1 MKRII
6 SLALVLLML
15 LSALTA
21 CKKSG
26 TGDDFEYDED
36 RYTSDGR
43 LVISFFGVDID
54 SLQSPTDATQMVLD
68 YIENK
73 FNVKFDFISGS
84 ADGWKTVLNQNI
96 GGGDVPDIWFHEVDQ
111 PQYSKWLKDDILTD
125 FEPYLEDYPNI
136 KKAYERYDIDQMR
149 SYLGGGLYGF
159 PLVLDDSVDEDLVNV
174 HAMYYRRDWYD
185 SVVKKGYVAESG
197 KTIKDPE
204 DATFD
209 YNDFYDLMEAFTKGD
224 PDNNGKDDTYG
235 MVLTKD
241 GGVYWWY
248 PILSMFDCANSQWYY
263 NEETGRLE
271 PNLINEKTKA
281 ALDFMAKMYDNG
293 LINQSYATTGTTAR
307 MKNEFLNGSAGC
319 MVFNAQ
325 FEHAVGILQYMEPY
339 MLDEN
344 GNKVK
349 EMSDVVR
356 GMPVVTNVNGEKKIW
371 GHTNKYG
378 YRSINKFCSEN
389 KKRKILDIMEWMLS
403 DEGMTMLNNGI
414 EGVHYHREN
423 GKIVSDLPYSAGG
436 QQYSFFN
443 SNVARGVYFL
453 KGLVSWSTPISEV
466 EKYHDEAVQILTS
479 WKQEYLEGS
488 ITAYCAI
495 DTAYSTTAKELE
507 DITTIAFQ
515 KIVGKSTAA
524 ERQKTWEEYVANYK
538 QKGNSYI
545 NAINRSADEIGILSK
560 FASN

>member
-1 MKRII
+1 MKK
-6 SLALVLLML
+6 LFCLCLVLTML
-15 LSALTA
+15 VPLFCA
-21 CKKSG
+21 CGG
-26 TGDDFEYDED
+26 TPDFNYDED
-36 RYTSDGR
+36 QYTSDGR
-43 LVISFFGVDID
+43 LIISFFGIDID
-54 SLQSPTDATQMVLD
+54 SLQAPTDDTKMVLD

-73 FNVKFDFISGS
+73 FKVKFDFISGS

-96 GGGDVPDIWFHEVDQ
+96 AGGDIPDIWFHEVDQ
-111 PQYSKWLKDDILTD
+111 PQYSKWIKDDILTD
-125 FEPYLEDYPNI
+125 FEPYLNDYPNM
-136 KKAYERYDIDQMR
+136 KKAFERYDVDQMR

-159 PLVLDDSVDEDLVNV
+159 PLVLDDTANEDLTNV

-185 SVVKKGYVAESG
+185 SVVAKGYVAESG

-204 DATFD
+204 DPTFD
-209 YNDFYDLMEAFTKGD
+209 YNDFYDLMEAYTKGD
-224 PDNNGKDDTYG
+224 PDNNGNDDTYG
-235 MVLTKD
+235 LVMTKD
-241 GGVYWWY
+241 GGIYWWY
-248 PILSMFDCANSQWYY
+248 PIMSMFDCANMQWYY
-263 NEETGRLE
+263 NKETKRLE
-271 PNLINEKTKA
+271 PNIINEKTKA

-325 FEHAVGILQYMEPY
+325 FEHAVGILQYMEPFTK
-339 MLDEN
+339 DES
-344 GNKVK
+344 GATVK
-349 EMSDVVR
+349 AMKDVVR

-389 KKRKILDIMEWMLS
+389 KKRKIFDIMEWMLS

-414 EGVHYHREN
+414 EGTHYHIEN
-423 GKIVSDLPYSAGG
+423 GKIISDLPKAPDG

-443 SNVARGVYFL
+443 SNIARGVYFL
-453 KGLVSWSTPISEV
+453 KGLVSWSTPIAET

-488 ITAYCAI
+488 ITSYCSVNPAYA
-495 DTAYSTTAKELE
+495 TTAKELE

-515 KIVGKSTAA
+515 NIVGKTSAA
-524 ERQKTWEEYVANYK
+524 DRDKTWEEFVKNYTT
-538 QKGNSYI
+538 KGNSYI
-545 NAINRSADEIGILSK
+545 NAINRSAEEIGILDQFLK
-560 FASN
+560 

>member
-1 MKRII
+1 MKKIVCL
-6 SLALVLLML
+6 SLML
-15 LSALTA
+15 VMLLPILFA
-21 CKKSG
+21 C
-26 TGDDFEYDED
+26 TTTTDFDYDED
-36 RYTSDGR
+36 KYTSDGR
-43 LVISFFGVDID
+43 LIISFFGVDID
-54 SLQSPTDATQMVLD
+54 SLQAPTDDTKMVLD

-111 PQYSKWLKDDILTD
+111 PQYSKWLKDEILTD
-125 FEPYLEDYPNI
+125 FEPYLKDYPNM
-136 KKAYERYDIDQMR
+136 KKAFERYNVDQMR

-159 PLVLDDSVDEDLVNV
+159 PLVLDDTVDEDLTNV

-185 SVVKKGYVAESG
+185 SVVAKNYVAESG

-204 DATFD
+204 DPTFD
-209 YNDFYDLMEAFTKGD
+209 YNDFYDLMEAYTKAD

-235 MVLTKD
+235 LVMTKD
-241 GGVYWWY
+241 GGIYWWY
-248 PILSMFDCANSQWYY
+248 PIMSMFDCANNQWYY
-263 NEETGRLE
+263 NEETKRLE
-271 PNLINEKTKA
+271 PNIINEKTKA
-281 ALDFMAKMYDNG
+281 ALDFLAKMYDNG

-325 FEHAVGILQYMEPY
+325 FEHAVGILQYMESFTQ
-339 MLDEN
+339 DDS
-344 GNKVK
+344 GATIKA
-349 EMSDVVR
+349 MSDVVR

-389 KKRKILDIMEWMLS
+389 KKRKIFDIMEWMLS

-414 EGVHYHREN
+414 EGTHYHVEN
-423 GKIVSDLPYSAGG
+423 GKIISDLPVASSG

-443 SNVARGVYFL
+443 SNIARGIYFL
-453 KGLVSWSTPISEV
+453 KGLVSWSTPIAET

-488 ITAYCAI
+488 ITSYCSINPAF
-495 DTAYSTTAKELE
+495 ATTSKELD

-515 KIVGKSTAA
+515 KIVGKTSAA
-524 ERQKTWEEYVANYK
+524 DRNKTWEEFVNNYK
-538 QKGNSYI
+538 TKGSSYI
-545 NAINRSADEIGILSK
+545 NAINRSAEEIGILDQFLK
-560 FASN
+560 

>member
-1 MKRII
+1 MKKIVCL
-6 SLALVLLML
+6 SLML
-15 LSALTA
+15 VMLLPILFA
-21 CKKSG
+21 C
-26 TGDDFEYDED
+26 TTTTDFDYDED
-36 RYTSDGR
+36 KYTSDGR
-43 LVISFFGVDID
+43 LIISFFGVDID
-54 SLQSPTDATQMVLD
+54 SLQAPTDDTKMVLD

-111 PQYSKWLKDDILTD
+111 PQYSKWLKDEILTD
-125 FEPYLEDYPNI
+125 FEPYLKDYPNM
-136 KKAYERYDIDQMR
+136 KKAFERYNVDQMR

-159 PLVLDDSVDEDLVNV
+159 PLVLDDTVDEDLTNV

-185 SVVKKGYVAESG
+185 SVVAKNYVAESG

-204 DATFD
+204 DPTFD
-209 YNDFYDLMEAFTKGD
+209 YNDFYDLMEAYTKAD

-235 MVLTKD
+235 LVMTKD
-241 GGVYWWY
+241 GGIYWWY
-248 PILSMFDCANSQWYY
+248 PIMSMFDCANNQWYY
-263 NEETGRLE
+263 NEETKRLE
-271 PNLINEKTKA
+271 PNIINEKTKA
-281 ALDFMAKMYDNG
+281 ALDFLAKMYDNG

-325 FEHAVGILQYMEPY
+325 FEHAVGILQYMEPFTQ
-339 MLDEN
+339 DDS
-344 GNKVK
+344 GATIKA
-349 EMSDVVR
+349 MSDVVR

-371 GHTNKYG
+371 GHTNKFG

-389 KKRKILDIMEWMLS
+389 KKRKIFDIMEWMLS

-414 EGVHYHREN
+414 EGTHYHVEN
-423 GKIVSDLPYSAGG
+423 GKIISDLPVASSG

-443 SNVARGVYFL
+443 SNIARGIYFL
-453 KGLVSWSTPISEV
+453 KGLVSWSTPIAET

-488 ITAYCAI
+488 ITSYCSVNPAF
-495 DTAYSTTAKELE
+495 ATTSKELD

-515 KIVGKSTAA
+515 KIVGKTSAA
-524 ERQKTWEEYVANYK
+524 DRNKTWEEFVNNYK
-538 QKGNSYI
+538 TKGSSYI
-545 NAINRSADEIGILSK
+545 NAINRSAEEIGILDQFLK
-560 FASN
+560 

>member
-1 MKRII
+1 MKK
-6 SLALVLLML
+6 LFCLCLVLTML
-15 LSALTA
+15 VPLFCA
-21 CKKSG
+21 CGG
-26 TGDDFEYDED
+26 TPDFNYDED
-36 RYTSDGR
+36 QYTSDGR
-43 LVISFFGVDID
+43 LIISFFGIDID
-54 SLQSPTDATQMVLD
+54 SLQAPTDDTKMVLD

-73 FNVKFDFISGS
+73 FKVKFDFISGS

-96 GGGDVPDIWFHEVDQ
+96 AGGDIPDIWFHEVDQ
-111 PQYSKWLKDDILTD
+111 PQYSKWIKDDILTD
-125 FEPYLEDYPNI
+125 FEPYLNDYPNM
-136 KKAYERYDIDQMR
+136 KKAFERYDVDQMR

-159 PLVLDDSVDEDLVNV
+159 PFVLDDTANEDLTNV

-185 SVVKKGYVAESG
+185 SVVAKGYVAESG

-204 DATFD
+204 DPTFD
-209 YNDFYDLMEAFTKGD
+209 YNDFYDLMEAYTKGD
-224 PDNNGKDDTYG
+224 PDNNGNDDTYG
-235 MVLTKD
+235 LVMTKD
-241 GGVYWWY
+241 GGIYWWY
-248 PILSMFDCANSQWYY
+248 PIMSMFDCANMQWYY
-263 NEETGRLE
+263 NKETKRLE
-271 PNLINEKTKA
+271 PNIINEKTKA

-325 FEHAVGILQYMEPY
+325 FEHAVGILQYMEPFTK
-339 MLDEN
+339 DES
-344 GNKVK
+344 GATVK
-349 EMSDVVR
+349 AMKDVVR

-389 KKRKILDIMEWMLS
+389 KKRKIFDIMEWMLS

-414 EGVHYHREN
+414 EGTHYHIEN
-423 GKIVSDLPYSAGG
+423 GKIISDLPKAPDG

-443 SNVARGVYFL
+443 SNIARGVYFL
-453 KGLVSWSTPISEV
+453 KGLVSWSTPIAET

-488 ITAYCAI
+488 ITSYCSVNPAYA
-495 DTAYSTTAKELE
+495 TTAKELE

-515 KIVGKSTAA
+515 NIVGKTSAA
-524 ERQKTWEEYVANYK
+524 DRDKTWEEFVKNYTT
-538 QKGNSYI
+538 KGNSYI
-545 NAINRSADEIGILSK
+545 NAINRSAEEIGILDQFLK
-560 FASN
+560 

>member
-1 MKRII
+1 MKK
-6 SLALVLLML
+6 LFCLCLVLTML
-15 LSALTA
+15 VPLFCA
-21 CKKSG
+21 CGG
-26 TGDDFEYDED
+26 TPDFNYDED
-36 RYTSDGR
+36 QYTSDGR
-43 LVISFFGVDID
+43 LIISFFGIDID
-54 SLQSPTDATQMVLD
+54 SLQAPTDDTKMVLD

-73 FNVKFDFISGS
+73 FKVKFDFISGS

-96 GGGDVPDIWFHEVDQ
+96 AGGDIPDIWFHEVDQ

-125 FEPYLEDYPNI
+125 FEPYLNDYPNI
-136 KKAYERYDIDQMR
+136 KKAFERYDTDQMR

-159 PLVLDDSVDEDLVNV
+159 PLVLDDTVDEDLTNV

-185 SVVKKGYVAESG
+185 SVVAKGYVAESG

-204 DATFD
+204 DPTFD
-209 YNDFYDLMEAFTKGD
+209 YNDFYDLMEAYTKGD
-224 PDNNGKDDTYG
+224 PDNNGNDDTYG
-235 MVLTKD
+235 LVMTKD
-241 GGVYWWY
+241 GGIYWWY
-248 PILSMFDCANSQWYY
+248 PIMSMFDCANMQWYY
-263 NEETGRLE
+263 NKETKRLE
-271 PNLINEKTKA
+271 PNIINEKTKA

-325 FEHAVGILQYMEPY
+325 FEHAVGILQYMEPFTK
-339 MLDEN
+339 DES
-344 GNKVK
+344 GATVK
-349 EMSDVVR
+349 AMKDVVR

-389 KKRKILDIMEWMLS
+389 KKRKIFDIMEWMLS

-414 EGVHYHREN
+414 EGTHYHIEN
-423 GKIVSDLPYSAGG
+423 GKIISDLPKAPDG

-443 SNVARGVYFL
+443 SNIARGVYFL
-453 KGLVSWSTPISEV
+453 KGLVSWSTPIAET

-488 ITAYCAI
+488 ITSYCSVNPAYA
-495 DTAYSTTAKELE
+495 TTAKELE

-515 KIVGKSTAA
+515 NIVGKTSAA
-524 ERQKTWEEYVANYK
+524 DRDKTWEEYVKNYTT
-538 QKGNSYI
+538 KGNSYI
-545 NAINRSADEIGILSK
+545 NAINRSAEEIGILDQFLK
-560 FASN
+560 